1 MVAQFIEAQFIV
13 HNMYYDITRP
23 LTPRTAIFPGDTP
36 VSINPVAQ
44 MSAGASCNVSAL
56 TLSSHAATH
65 IDAPRHYSDDAVGIQ
80 AISPEIFLGP
90 ARVVTIMSPYI
101 QRTDLEQHNLAGVHR
116 LIIHTRASTIP
127 NDVWEA
133 DFAYFDPAAANYLG
147 ELGVRLIGT
156 DAPSVDPAT
165 SKSLPAHKTFLHH
178 NIIIMENLNLT
189 GVLDGDYELIALPL
203 SIVDCDAAPAR
214 AILRN

>member
-1 MVAQFIEAQFIV
+1 MVAQFIVAQFIV

-23 LTPRTAIFPGDTP
+23 LTPRTAVFPGDTP

-44 MSAGASCNVSAL
+44 ISAGASCNVSAL

-65 IDAPRHYSDDAVGIQ
+65 IDAPRHYSDDAAGIQ
-80 AISPEIFLGP
+80 AIPPEIFLGP
-90 ARVVTIMSPYI
+90 ARVITIMSPYI
-101 QRTDLEQHNLAGVHR
+101 QRSDLEQHNLHGVHR
-116 LIIHTRASTIP
+116 LIIHTRASAVP

-133 DFAYFDPAAANYLG
+133 NFAYFDPAAANYLG

-165 SKSLPAHKTFLHH
+165 SKLLPAHKTFLRH
-178 NIIIMENLNLT
+178 NITIMENLNLT
-189 GVLDGDYELIALPL
+189 DVPNGDYELIALPL

-214 AILRN
+214 AFLKN